1 MDVNIFMRK
10 KILFCIGIISFN
22 CLMAQDIAFVA
33 LCKKSSLENDHFS
46 FMTDNKTKK
55 AAKKIKHE
63 SFVWFMDPLQL
74 LFKAITV
81 GGEKINKTNTIGYR
95 IPVTVGL
102 GTNKKY
108 TEVAFDMK
116 YYFSNK
122 DTALY
127 SMGEI
132 DLGEATP
139 GYFAGPSFL
148 LIYSKS
154 DFVAGMNL
162 SGGYSLQFLQGMNIS
177 VYGAIGPRY
186 YFINSTGESPFKM
199 DWSFNTSIG
208 WRIVSKK

>member
-1 MDVNIFMRK
+1 
-10 KILFCIGIISFN
+10 
-22 CLMAQDIAFVA
+22 MAQDISFAI
-33 LCKKSSLENDHFS
+33 LNKKSSFSNDYSTFLA
-46 FMTDNKTKK
+46 DNKTKK
-55 AAKKIKHE
+55 AAKKIKHP
-63 SFVWFMDPLQL
+63 SYVWAIDPIQL
-74 LFKAITV
+74 LFKAITIS
-81 GGEKINKTNTIGYR
+81 GEKVNKKNTIGYR
-95 IPVTVGL
+95 VPLTVGL

-108 TEVAFDMK
+108 TEIDFDLK

-132 DLGEATP
+132 DLGEAVP

-148 LIYSKS
+148 LIYSKT

-162 SGGYSLQFLQGMNIS
+162 SGGYSLQFLQGMNFS

-186 YFINSTGESPFKM
+186 YFINSTGESPFKI